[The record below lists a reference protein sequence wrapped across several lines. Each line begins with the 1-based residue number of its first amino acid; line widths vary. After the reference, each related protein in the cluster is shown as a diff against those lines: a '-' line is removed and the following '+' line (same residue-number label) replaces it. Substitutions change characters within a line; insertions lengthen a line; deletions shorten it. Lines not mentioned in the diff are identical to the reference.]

1 MRGQLLRLIEVSRLP
16 NVTLQIMPF
25 DGPVPFGTSFTLV
38 QPEVWEL
45 STVVVGHVEKSLYL
59 GDHSDLVRYGD
70 AFAKVCEV
78 ALPPVDATVSPE
90 AHDAKDSL
98 GLIQRLLYPL
108 L

>member
-1 MRGQLLRLIEVSRLP
+1 
-16 NVTLQIMPF
+16 MPF
-25 DGPVPFGTSFTLV
+25 DGPVPFGTSFTRAE
-38 QPEVWEL
+38 PEVCQL
-45 STVVVGHVEKSLYL
+45 STVVVGHVERSPYL
-59 GDHSDLVRYGD
+59 GDPSGLVRHGD